1 MRIVGLNQFEC
12 PEGVRL
18 DMNKAFVGI
27 MVMLMLVL
35 SACATSA
42 SRTFK
47 VEVDQHSIQYTPG
60 QIRDFLRDRGF
71 RRVRFKDKTN
81 DRMVYEKRTA
91 GSSEQHFRLE
101 TAQQMEVIVRLD
113 STKYTFGDSKPR
125 VIVKFIEDGAT
136 SLSATAR
143 EEYEHLLARVVE
155 RVGAD
160 RVKE

>member
-1 MRIVGLNQFEC
+1 
-12 PEGVRL
+12 
-18 DMNKAFVGI
+18 
-27 MVMLMLVL
+27 MVMLMLAP

-47 VEVDQHSIQYTPG
+47 VYVDQHRIAYTPG

-81 DRMVYEKRTA
+81 DRMVYEKRA
-91 GSSEQHFRLE
+91 VGSSEQHFRLE
-101 TAQQMEVIVRLD
+101 TAQQIEVIVRLE
-113 STKYTFGDSKPR
+113 SIKYTFGDSKPR
-125 VIVKFIEDGAT
+125 VIVKFMEDGAT

-143 EEYEHLLARVVE
+143 EEYDRLLARVIE

>member
-1 MRIVGLNQFEC
+1 
-12 PEGVRL
+12 
-18 DMNKAFVGI
+18 MNKVFVGT
-27 MVMLMLVL
+27 MVMLTLVL

-47 VEVDQHSIQYTPG
+47 VEVDQHSMQYTPA

-71 RRVRFKDKTN
+71 KRVRFKDHTN
-81 DRMVYEKRTA
+81 NRMVSEKRTA

-101 TAQQMEVIVRLD
+101 TAQQIEVIVRLE
-113 STKYTFGDSKPR
+113 SVKYTFGDSKPR
-125 VIVKFIEDGAT
+125 VTVKFIEDGAT

-143 EEYEHLLARVVE
+143 EEYDRLLARVIE